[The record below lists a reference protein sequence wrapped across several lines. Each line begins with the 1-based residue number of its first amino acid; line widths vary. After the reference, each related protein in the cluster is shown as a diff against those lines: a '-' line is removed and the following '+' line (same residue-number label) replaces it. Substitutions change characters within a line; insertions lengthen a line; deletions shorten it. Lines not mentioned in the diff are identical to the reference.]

1 MNSIFSIEKSTD
13 GTIKFIF
20 EDNFHCVLIPHG
32 NKNTLCVSSQVGCA
46 MNCQFC
52 LTAKLGFE
60 RNLTSEEIVLQFETA
75 LNYLTKKDE
84 ITRKNK
90 NGKFY
95 AHDFITSI
103 VFMGMGEPFNNY
115 NNMITS
121 IDALHEEYFYS
132 YKKITVST
140 SGIIL
145 KMKEFIKQ
153 ENKIQLAVSFH
164 SPFQEIRDQLM
175 PKLKQYPIIDLV
187 DACNL
192 YCKKNKHHKI
202 MIEYIMIEGLTDRD
216 EDLNELLNLGFEKM
230 TNFNLIPLNGNLILD
245 GITYNSSSI
254 KKCELFKEKLIQ
266 SGYKCLIRHNRG
278 NDIEAACG
286 MLN

>member
-1 MNSIFSIEKSTD
+1 MNSNILLEKSND

-20 EDNFHCVLIPHG
+20 NNSFHAVLIQ
-32 NKNTLCVSSQVGCA
+32 NRTKNTLCISSQVGCA

-60 RNLTSEEIVLQFETA
+60 RNLTVEEIVLQFETA
-75 LNYLTKKDE
+75 LKYLTNDE
-84 ITRKNK
+84 ITSKNK
-90 NGKFY
+90 KGIYY

-115 NNMITS
+115 NNLIQS

-140 SGIIL
+140 SGIIP

-153 ENKIQLAVSFH
+153 ENKIQLAVSLH
-164 SPFQEIRDQLM
+164 SPFQEIRDKLM
-175 PKLKQYPIIDLV
+175 PNLKQYPILDLV
-187 DACNL
+187 NACNL

-202 MIEYIMIEGLTDRD
+202 MIEYIMIEGLTDRE
-216 EDLNELLNLGFEKM
+216 EDLNELLKLGFEKM
-230 TNFNLIPLNGNLILD
+230 TNFNLIPLNGELILE
-245 GITYNSSSI
+245 GKTYNCSSI

-266 SGYKCLIRHNRG
+266 SGFKCLIRHNRG